1 MILVNVFFQELNQD
15 YDFQI
20 EEQASTNLVIQEMVQ
35 TIAQKEQLTVQKGE
49 ELYLLCQKRSGTILH
64 PASTIAEN
72 GVRSGDTLLLV

>member
-20 EEQASTNLVIQEMVQ
+20 EEQASTNLVIREMVQ

-49 ELYLLCQKRSGTILH
+49 ELYLLKRSGTILH